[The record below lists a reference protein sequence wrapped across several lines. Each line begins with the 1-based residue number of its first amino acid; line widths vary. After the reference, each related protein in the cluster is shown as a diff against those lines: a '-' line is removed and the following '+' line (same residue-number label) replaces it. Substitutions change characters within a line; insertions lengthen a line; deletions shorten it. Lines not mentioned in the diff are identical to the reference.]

1 LKHGTKEFTKIK
13 DEFYFIKRSDI
24 IIDYINK
31 IFCMDNLE
39 LMEQLPKGKID
50 LIYDVMR
57 EHP

>member
-1 LKHGTKEFTKIK
+1 MKHGTKEFNKIK